1 MELYGQSRAKD
12 GLQIDRGA
20 VWAPVRSV
28 RGKEESIRRLG
39 LWVTE
44 GYPERLGVSDC
55 AYYMR
60 TGFCGFGSKCR
71 FNHPRGFGSVGLPQ
85 MRIWVYP
92 ERPGEPT
99 CQYYL
104 RTGLCKFGAS
114 CRFHHPRN
122 AGGSLSNAPLNIY
135 GFPLRPEEKEC
146 SYYLKTGHCKFGITC
161 TFHHPQPA
169 AISGQATAHP
179 FYLTV
184 QSLPGPS
191 PEQYSGASSSF
202 RVARHPFLPDSYTP
216 SAYGPVLLH
225 SGVVPV
231 PNWSQSGHV
240 IPALSST
247 PAFAGPY
254 SPLHTTTG
262 LSSCAQREKCFF
274 PERPGQP
281 ECEYY
286 KKTGNC
292 KFGSSCKFHH
302 PPDWVPPNS
311 NCSFSPLG
319 LPLRPGVQACCFYLR
334 KGFCKFGG
342 NCKFDHPMETVN
354 YSPSASSSLTD
365 APYMLQ
371 PGFADTSFSR
381 SRLPLPSSASVGFKL
396 SHTAPPTSRPNMRS
410 HC

>member
-1 MELYGQSRAKD
+1 MNCYDPQ
-12 GLQIDRGA
+12 
-20 VWAPVRSV
+20 
-28 RGKEESIRRLG
+28 
-39 LWVTE
+39 
-44 GYPERLGVSDC
+44 
-55 AYYMR
+55 
-60 TGFCGFGSKCR
+60 
-71 FNHPRGFGSVGLPQ
+71 VGLPQ

-169 AISGQATAHP
+169 AISG
-179 FYLTV
+179 
-184 QSLPGPS
+184 
-191 PEQYSGASSSF
+191 
-202 RVARHPFLPDSYTP
+202 
-216 SAYGPVLLH
+216 
-225 SGVVPV
+225 
-231 PNWSQSGHV
+231 
-240 IPALSST
+240 
-247 PAFAGPY
+247 
-254 SPLHTTTG
+254 
-262 LSSCAQREKCFF
+262 CAQREKCFF

-319 LPLRPGVQACCFYLR
+319 LPLRPVC
-334 KGFCKFGG
+334 
-342 NCKFDHPMETVN
+342 
-354 YSPSASSSLTD
+354 
-365 APYMLQ
+365 
-371 PGFADTSFSR
+371 
-381 SRLPLPSSASVGFKL
+381 
-396 SHTAPPTSRPNMRS
+396 
-410 HC
+410 